1 MEGKERST
9 NWVIQQILN
18 KLKTVSS
25 SQKFTKEN
33 NMVECLALEQIQI
46 EPQRQKISRDNWI
59 WWDRP
64 MIGSLKLNIDGA
76 AKGNPGESGGGG
88 VMRDAKAKVIFAFA
102 FFYGTSTN
110 MVAEARALLD
120 GLRLCKAFGFKNF
133 VVESDSKVLMDF
145 ISKKG
150 SHPWS
155 ISFFWPEI
163 IDLMDFLGP
172 HHQHQFREGNQVADA
187 LANEACKSRSHQI
200 FHGWSEMPRIARGAA
215 RCDTNGFPNIRPSK

>member
-1 MEGKERST
+1 MGDMTTVPNIADFYPMFKRFDL
-9 NWVIQQILN
+9 QG
-18 KLKTVSS
+18 LKKKAFDFIDRASSIWEVSRL
-25 SQKFTKEN
+25 E
-33 NMVECLALEQIQI
+33 LA
-46 EPQRQKISRDNWI
+46 
-59 WWDRP
+59 
-64 MIGSLKLNIDGA
+64 GA

-163 IDLMDFLGP
+163 IDLMDFMGP